1 MRAKQHEKKM
11 IMFDMFV
18 VLLVSIFTMITS
30 LILTPVFT
38 RLARRWGIIDDP
50 EPKARRIHDK
60 RMPTMGGIT
69 IYLSFYLAAF
79 FLLPIPDSQLIPL
92 FLASSLIVV
101 TGMVDDIFELSP
113 VLKLLGIVSAAA
125 LIYFFGDV
133 ALQTMTFPYFG
144 TVSFGAFQLPFTI
157 LWIVGFTNAINL
169 IDGLDGLASGV
180 SMIALTT
187 MGIIGFFFL
196 TIEEVSVSVMIF
208 ILVAA
213 IAGFWPYNFHPA
225 SIFLGDTGA
234 LFLGF
239 MIGVFSLQGLKNATL
254 ISLVLPVII
263 MGIPITDTLFAMIR
277 RKVNKQSIVVADKSH
292 IHHRL
297 MTLGLSHR
305 QTVLAIYSVSA
316 IFSVIALLYNFST
329 LIGAVLLTVFVI
341 FGVLLFVE
349 IIGLVGEDKRPILDI
364 LKEFGRK
371 LNK

>member
-1 MRAKQHEKKM
+1 
-11 IMFDMFV
+11 MFDMFV

-30 LILTPVFT
+30 LILTPVFI
-38 RLARRWGIIDDP
+38 RLARLWGIVDDP
-50 EPKARRIHDK
+50 EPKARRIHK
-60 RMPTMGGIT
+60 KSMPTMGGIT

-79 FLLPIPDSQLIPL
+79 FLLPIPDSQLFPL
-92 FLASSLIVV
+92 FIASSLIVI
-101 TGMVDDIFELSP
+101 TGIVDDIFELSP
-113 VLKLLGIVSAAA
+113 VIKLLGIISAAVV
-125 LIYFFGDV
+125 IYFYGDV
-133 ALQTMTFPYFG
+133 ALETMTFPYFG
-144 TVSFGAFQLPFTI
+144 TVSFGGLQLPFTV

-169 IDGLDGLASGV
+169 IDGLDGLASGI

-225 SIFLGDTGA
+225 SVFLGDTGA

-239 MIGVFSLQGLKNATL
+239 MISVFSLQGLKNATL

-316 IFSVIALLYNFST
+316 IFSIIALLYNFST
-329 LIGAVLLTVFVI
+329 LLGSILLTVFVI
-341 FGVLLFVE
+341 IFVLLFVE
-349 IIGLVGEDKRPILDI
+349 IIGLVSEDRRPILDK
-364 LKEFGRK
+364 LKHFAEK

>member
-1 MRAKQHEKKM
+1 
-11 IMFDMFV
+11 MFDMFV

-38 RLARRWGIIDDP
+38 WLAHKWGIIDDP
-50 EPKARRIHDK
+50 EPKERRIHEK
-60 RMPTMGGIT
+60 RMPTMGGVI

-92 FLASSLIVV
+92 FIASTIIVI
-101 TGMVDDIFELSP
+101 TGVIDDIFELSP

-125 LIYFFGDV
+125 LMYFLGDV

-144 TVSFGAFQLPFTI
+144 TLSFGILQLPLTI
-157 LWIVGFTNAINL
+157 LWIISFTNAINL
-169 IDGLDGLASGV
+169 IDGLDGLASGISV
-180 SMIALTT
+180 IALTT

-213 IAGFWPYNFHPA
+213 IAGFWPYNFYPA
-225 SIFLGDTGA
+225 SVFLGDTGA

-254 ISLVLPVII
+254 ISLVLPIII

-297 MTLGLSHR
+297 MTLGMSHR

-316 IFSVIALLYNFST
+316 IFSIIALLYNFST
-329 LIGAVLLTVFVI
+329 LLGSVLLTIFVI
-341 FGVLLFVE
+341 VGILLFVE
-349 IIGLVGEDKRPILDI
+349 IIGLVGEDKRPILNT
-364 LKEFGRK
+364 LKRFTKK